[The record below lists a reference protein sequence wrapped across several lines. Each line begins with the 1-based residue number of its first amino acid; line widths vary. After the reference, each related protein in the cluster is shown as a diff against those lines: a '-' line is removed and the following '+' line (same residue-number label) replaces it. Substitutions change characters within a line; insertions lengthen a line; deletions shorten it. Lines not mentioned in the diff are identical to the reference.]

1 MTTMRAGERQSLA
14 SGGAGELDLMG
25 KLSTMVRRGSL
36 FSGDD
41 APPSP
46 RAARK
51 SLGDGAPPF
60 QFYVGGPQGNMAVV
74 PPLAKEEAARR
85 AELTQRAM
93 TSFSDLHAMFAP
105 VSLIETAVNNQLET
119 LVEEEWRASSEED
132 GFSAPDEQ
140 TEAQQG
146 EPKARRGTIEAP
158 ALLALDKQASESGD
172 GGMML
177 TTNRRRTS
185 VMTRPRPTGERS
197 SDAGEEL
204 DFDGENLTVSVR
216 KLMWRI
222 SKHDAEI
229 LGTLPRAV
237 SNQDEEACDCRRAF
251 APEEASNNDGE
262 DKDGAFDSAPPFVT
276 PPRNHRH
283 DPMPRFRRQ
292 SNLLCSSDEEEGE
305 VQDRLTASVRRLV
318 IGLKDDS
325 DRHHGDNS
333 RFRRCSSTS
342 SSSSQQN
349 RRRRGNSCPAPY
361 SPTTRSV
368 ILDTP
373 CPLLSAS
380 PRDFSPGCL
389 SPAMDALPPPLTA
402 MEQPLPP
409 RKKSAFARIAPRL
422 FESLH
427 LRKPHARQKRKN
439 TTAALLFTDQ
449 ELESIE
455 GARWKIVELAFRF
468 GGKHRFYLVQAV
480 NMFFP
485 LVKYGRRGGPHA
497 TRIHCNHCGSLQWQ
511 HKRGGR
517 LSEAVDLADVLQVT
531 EGRRTAVFLKYETNS
546 ELNARSFSLIFSDR
560 TLDLETHSK
569 GHRDWLMSALR
580 TLVSYAKR
588 QRHAEQQA
596 IAESAI
602 LSIDDFV
609 DCGAPKTRATRS
621 VTAGGALPSFPPAN
635 ATIRAV

>member
-1 MTTMRAGERQSLA
+1 MTTMRPSLA
-14 SGGAGELDLMG
+14 GGGGPE
-25 KLSTMVRRGSL
+25 RRRNKAAPVTTGAAATRRASLLGSCA
-36 FSGDD
+36 DE
-41 APPSP
+41 AP
-46 RAARK
+46 RK
-51 SLGDGAPPF
+51 SLGDGSAPPF
-60 QFYVGGPQGNMAVV
+60 HFYVGGPQGNLAVV
-74 PPLAKEEAARR
+74 PPLAVEEAARR
-85 AELTQRAM
+85 AEVTRRALAPGG
-93 TSFSDLHAMFAP
+93 FGGLHALLAP
-105 VSLIETAVNNQLET
+105 ALLVETAVDNQLET
-119 LVEEEWRASSEED
+119 LEEEEEEARASVDD
-132 GFSAPDEQ
+132 GACPALQ
-140 TEAQQG
+140 N
-146 EPKARRGTIEAP
+146 EPEARRAAIEAP
-158 ALLALDKQASESGD
+158 GYEPLAKQARERDGD
-172 GGMML
+172 VM
-177 TTNRRRTS
+177 TANRKRMN
-185 VMTRPRPTGERS
+185 VMTRPRPAAERR

-204 DFDGENLTVSVR
+204 DFDGENLTASVR
-216 KLMWRI
+216 KLMRRI
-222 SKHDAEI
+222 SKHDAEFI
-229 LGTLPRAV
+229 GALRQAA
-237 SNQDEEACDCRRAF
+237 SNQDDEAWGCRRGST
-251 APEEASNNDGE
+251 PEEAGDNNRE
-262 DKDGAFDSAPPFVT
+262 DLFESPPFVT
-276 PPRNHRH
+276 PPRDFQ
-283 DPMPRFRRQ
+283 DPLQRFRGH

-325 DRHHGDNS
+325 DRHHVDSS
-333 RFRRCSSTS
+333 RFRRRSSTS
-342 SSSSQQN
+342 SSTSQQN

-361 SPTTRSV
+361 SPTTHSA

-380 PRDFSPGCL
+380 PRDFSF
-389 SPAMDALPPPLTA
+389 SPAMDALPLPPPPGA
-402 MEQPLPP
+402 VEQPLPP

-422 FESLH
+422 FETLH

-439 TTAALLFTDQ
+439 ATAALLFTDH

-517 LSEAVDLADVLQVT
+517 LSDAVDLADVLQVA
-531 EGRRTAVFLKYETNS
+531 EGRRTAVFLKYETS
-546 ELNARSFSLIFSDR
+546 PELDARSFSLIFADR
-560 TLDLETHSK
+560 TLDLETHSE

-588 QRHAEQQA
+588 QRHAEHQA

-602 LSIDDFV
+602 LPIDDFV
-609 DCGAPKTRATRS
+609 DCGLPKTRATRS